1 MTVSYRTTVNGVQ
14 IFGNNE
20 CHPEWLDF
28 VRSQGVAVD
37 AENCYDGV
45 IRDVM
50 GAIEACERVVL
61 RIDDERRA
69 TRESLLTTATNVA
82 ARERI
87 ERRHPDV
94 FDLREMRRVVDR
106 ANDPGEPPMAPRLL
120 DELLSVVEDG
130 YLFIPLALL
139 RACEPDVVRDDGH
152 PTRLNAY
159 RVRDGHE
166 IAVHGG

>member
-1 MTVSYRTTVNGVQ
+1 MSYRTTVNGVQ

-28 VRSQGVAVD
+28 VRSQGVDVD
-37 AENCYDGV
+37 AENQYDGV

-50 GAIEACERVVL
+50 GAIETCERIVL

-69 TRESLLTTATNVA
+69 TRESLLAVATSDD
-82 ARERI
+82 ARERA
-87 ERRHPDV
+87 ERRYPDV

-106 ANDPGEPPMAPRLL
+106 ADEPGEPPLAPRLL
-120 DELLSVVEDG
+120 DELLDVVEDG

-139 RACEPDVVRDDGH
+139 RACEPDVVRDTGH